1 MVLQPLS
8 ALNLSDG
15 LEAPAHR
22 VLADDLLHA
31 QQLGEHAIAAKRRD
45 VGIAFMPRQNREHC
59 RAEHIA
65 LLRRVGARISERAI
79 GHERVEQ
86 ARHLEILDEEWQLPV
101 GRQRRCGIPFDPHRS
116 SPGVKSCWRQCSVLL
131 NRRLFTR
138 RVSRKAGQIVG
149 HVLEN
154 ARFSSKASSANCR
167 I

>member
-101 GRQRRCGIPFDPHRS
+101 GRQRRCGIPSTAPVQPRCQELLAPMQRLAQSAVVHPQGEPEGGADR
-116 SPGVKSCWRQCSVLL
+116 GSC
-131 NRRLFTR
+131 
-138 RVSRKAGQIVG
+138 A
-149 HVLEN
+149 
-154 ARFSSKASSANCR
+154 
-167 I
+167 